1 MSKIILLLAATVL
14 MLPAAEQGDGAKA
27 KGHHRGEVREKVL
40 AKFDADKDGK
50 LSDAEKAAAKA
61 ACKERFAEKKAQ
73 FDADQD
79 GKLSETERAAAR
91 TAISARI
98 KEKHPELF
106 AKIDANGDGSLS
118 QEECQAA
125 RKQRHERREERRH
138 GNAD

>member
-1 MSKIILLLAATVL
+1 MSKIIILLAATAL
-14 MLPAAEQGDGAKA
+14 LLPAAEQGDGAKA

-50 LSDAEKAAAKA
+50 LSDTEKAAAKA
-61 ACKERFAEKKAQ
+61 ACKERFTEAKEQ

-91 TAISARI
+91 AAFAARL
-98 KEKHPELF
+98 KENHPKVF
-106 AKIDANGDGSLS
+106 AKVDANGDGSLS

-125 RKQRHERREERRH
+125 RKQRNERH
-138 GNAD
+138 GEKRGDAK

>member
-1 MSKIILLLAATVL
+1 MNQIIILLAATAL
-14 MLPAAEQGDGAKA
+14 LLPAAEQGDGAKG

-50 LSDAEKAAAKA
+50 LSDTEKAAAKA
-61 ACKERFAEKKAQ
+61 ACKERFTEKKAQ

-91 TAISARI
+91 AALAARL
-98 KEKHPELF
+98 KENHPKVF
-106 AKIDANGDGSLS
+106 AKVDANGDGSLS

-125 RKQRHERREERRH
+125 RKQRHERRH
-138 GNAD
+138 GDAE